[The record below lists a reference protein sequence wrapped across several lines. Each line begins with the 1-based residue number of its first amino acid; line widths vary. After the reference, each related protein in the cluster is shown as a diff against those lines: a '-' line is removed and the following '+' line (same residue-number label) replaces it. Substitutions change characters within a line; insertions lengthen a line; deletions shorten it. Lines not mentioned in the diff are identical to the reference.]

1 MSLLDEDF
9 IHPTDKALT
18 EKILQ
23 VKLLAD
29 WLENANNL
37 DEVCA
42 YFYSASLPQ
51 IVDETLIEM
60 MNRACLSFEIPSTTL
75 YRTRTFEYDVVC
87 VGCNKPVVVLP
98 AVLLN
103 KNDHGI
109 IQGRLYSAAA
119 AIAAQHPKFEFLL
132 WAFENIQGL
141 PFINSAVKALLY
153 EWNRAKVYTLDRA
166 FFLATGNL
174 ELTLK
179 NIFYGIVP
187 FEWLENFHFKSDDD
201 IFLEQAER
209 YFRNENPAQILGKF
223 YSFFMDYAWLPTR
236 YDEIKKF
243 SEQRRA
249 MQ

>member
-23 VKLLAD
+23 IKPLAD
-29 WLENANNL
+29 WLENASEL

-51 IVDETLIEM
+51 IVEETLIEM
-60 MNRACLSFEIPSTTL
+60 MKRACRSFEVPATVL
-75 YRTRTFEYDVVC
+75 YRTRTFEYDVLC
-87 VGCNKPVVVLP
+87 AGFNNPVIILP
-98 AVLLN
+98 AVLLDR
-103 KNDHGI
+103 NDCDI
-109 IQGRLYSAAA
+109 LQGRLYSAAA

-141 PFINSAVKALLY
+141 PVINSAAKAVLY
-153 EWNRAKVYTLDRA
+153 EWKRAKVYTLDRA
-166 FFLATGNL
+166 FFLATGDL

-187 FEWLENFHFKSDDD
+187 FEWLKNFHFNSDDNT
-201 IFLEQAER
+201 FLEQLER
-209 YFRNENPAQILGKF
+209 YFRNENPAQILGKVCG
-223 YSFFMDYAWLPTR
+223 FFMDYAWLPTR